1 MFAAVSL
8 VLINRDF
15 LRRAAQVQSPF
26 NVQIFQSDLQ
36 VVMDNLFPASRAQ
49 RGINQDHQLSH
60 CVMCCG
66 YEHRMPSENWSCY
79 ENGAK
84 ESYEKYPTKCPL
96 HDVTCSEFQKIIKYN
111 YANLAMTQD
120 QIILLRELPTKE
132 TGRSMAS
139 VSSFP
144 PDGASKSVL
153 KWHVQSKPRVP
164 IIQPSDGNS
173 QTTRGQTEH
182 KTRNKDLQ
190 PWLKMP
196 RESCM

>member
-66 YEHRMPSENWSCY
+66 YEHRMPS
-79 ENGAK
+79 
-84 ESYEKYPTKCPL
+84 
-96 HDVTCSEFQKIIKYN
+96 V
-111 YANLAMTQD
+111 AMTQD